1 MSAFASEEFKDKIT
15 NLNGLLTTPVDAEL
29 LESLFQSYKDAIET
43 NSLLVYA
50 TRSKH
55 LGVARV
61 VNLEVLSE
69 HELLEPMA
77 FLTTL
82 ITNTEELKSEE
93 EGNKSESRPDARGG
107 DKDSEDENPEEMG
120 IFERMAF
127 ISSQMEHLVRTVP
140 WQPEKADELLE
151 CNFVL

>member
-1 MSAFASEEFKDKIT
+1 MTSEEFKDNIKD
-15 NLNGLLTTPVDAEL
+15 LNGLLTTPVDAEL
-29 LESLFQSYKDAIET
+29 LDSLFQSYKEAVET

-61 VNLEVLSE
+61 VNVEVLSE

-82 ITNTEELKSEE
+82 ITNTAEAVEE
-93 EGNKSESRPDARGG
+93 
-107 DKDSEDENPEEMG
+107 
-120 IFERMAF
+120 
-127 ISSQMEHLVRTVP
+127 
-140 WQPEKADELLE
+140 
-151 CNFVL
+151 